1 MVSDANAIAMR
12 NQYSKVM
19 LESSPVKEGAKMSE
33 FHMGDKGTELL
44 ESYLLRDE
52 PYFCATGACKRRR
65 TRDPYT
71 IAEREIQMYEY
82 CLTFGYQP
90 VTEPQRIFDDINYL
104 KAAINDLPQP
114 GSVDGARASIR
125 RKINMLGRL
134 EVACEGFLSH
144 RLSTDTPK
152 PNRLVAR
159 RDYLERQEAATV

>member
-1 MVSDANAIAMR
+1 
-12 NQYSKVM
+12 
-19 LESSPVKEGAKMSE
+19 MSE

-52 PYFCATGACKRRR
+52 PYFCATGAYKRRH

-71 IAEREIQMYEY
+71 IAEREIQMFEY

-114 GSVDGARASIR
+114 GSADGARASNR

-134 EVACEGFLSH
+134 EVACEGFLRH